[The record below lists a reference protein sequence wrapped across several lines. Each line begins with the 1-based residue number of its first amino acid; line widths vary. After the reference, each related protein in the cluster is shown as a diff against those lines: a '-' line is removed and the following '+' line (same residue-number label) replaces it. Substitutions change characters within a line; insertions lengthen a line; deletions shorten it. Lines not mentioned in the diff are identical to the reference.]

1 MLPTAL
7 WLLCL
12 AVATRAQDT
21 SSTTSGSSTSSSG
34 SRSSTRSNAFSF
46 TNAISTISGPI
57 PTEAFT
63 GSEYT
68 YLSATGQSTVQTL
81 TETTSLN
88 GSLTTLTTTS
98 SASSNS
104 QVTVSSKSV
113 SLTQIVGATQ
123 NSTLNSTASSTSS
136 AAAPTNTVPC
146 NGYPE
151 FCTRKYSN
159 ITQVAAHNAFFVV
172 NNNAASNQD
181 LPITTQMND
190 GVRMLTGEV
199 HRVNGTLYNCHT
211 DCDLLNAG
219 TYESGLNTVREWLQD
234 HPYDVMSLL
243 IVNSNFVWVENFTAP
258 FENAGLMPYV
268 YTPAFIPQYRDQWP
282 TLGEMILRNERL
294 VVFMDYNANQ
304 ESVPFILDEF
314 THMWETPFSPQDQAF
329 PCTQQRPP
337 DLNQTE
343 ARENY
348 MYLAN
353 HNLNTAIDLSS
364 IGIDTSE
371 LLVPNT
377 AEINATN
384 GQQNEFGRLGAMNIN
399 CTAEWGRPPNW
410 FLVDYYNYGS
420 PEPGS
425 VFEVAAS
432 ANGVAYTAQCCGLAK
447 SAAPYVR
454 ASSAGLVVAI
464 GMGMLMGW

>member
-1 MLPTAL
+1 
-7 WLLCL
+7 
-12 AVATRAQDT
+12 
-21 SSTTSGSSTSSSG
+21 
-34 SRSSTRSNAFSF
+34 
-46 TNAISTISGPI
+46 
-57 PTEAFT
+57 
-63 GSEYT
+63 
-68 YLSATGQSTVQTL
+68 
-81 TETTSLN
+81 
-88 GSLTTLTTTS
+88 
-98 SASSNS
+98 
-104 QVTVSSKSV
+104 
-113 SLTQIVGATQ
+113 
-123 NSTLNSTASSTSS
+123 
-136 AAAPTNTVPC
+136 
-146 NGYPE
+146 
-151 FCTRKYSN
+151 
-159 ITQVAAHNAFFVV
+159 
-172 NNNAASNQD
+172 
-181 LPITTQMND
+181 
-190 GVRMLTGEV
+190 
-199 HRVNGTLYNCHT
+199 
-211 DCDLLNAG
+211 
-219 TYESGLNTVREWLQD
+219 
-234 HPYDVMSLL
+234 
-243 IVNSNFVWVENFTAP
+243 
-258 FENAGLMPYV
+258 
-268 YTPAFIPQYRDQWP
+268 
-282 TLGEMILRNERL
+282 MILRNERL